1 MKTTLIV
8 IIAITFIG
16 CKQKE
21 IENEIS
27 DKSLQNIENKNEI
40 KDCKCYNGLE
50 EKPNK
55 VYTFSDN
62 NSISICG
69 YEENNEY
76 SEFGIFDCKTEKL
89 ISGYDA
95 IQTCKLN
102 FDNDKLYIIELN
114 KLPTNDKWEWND
126 IKVAE
131 EIITVKNK
139 SIISLGTKPLKVE
152 INISEK
158 TQTEFLD
165 LLETESYKKIEV
177 EEILARLEILS
188 ICGNERAKKK
198 LYSIE
203 NDKNYILDGAY
214 AEQYKDAIS
223 NIEWR
228 NKKE

>member
-1 MKTTLIV
+1 MKSTFILILTFV
-8 IIAITFIG
+8 FIG

-21 IENEIS
+21 INQKTINES
-27 DKSLQNIENKNEI
+27 SQKIEI
-40 KDCKCYNGLE
+40 VKDCKCYNGLE
-50 EKPNK
+50 EKPIK
-55 VYTFSDN
+55 TYTFSN
-62 NSISICG
+62 KNSISICG

-89 ISGYDA
+89 ISSYDA

-102 FDNDKLYIIELN
+102 FENDKLYIVELD

-131 EIITVKNK
+131 EIITIKNK
-139 SIISLGTKPLKVE
+139 SIISLGAKPLKVE

-165 LLETESYKKIEV
+165 LLETENYKKIDV

-188 ICGNERAKKK
+188 IYGNERAKKK
-198 LYSIE
+198 LFSIE
-203 NDKNYILDGAY
+203 TDKNYILDGAY
-214 AEQYKDAIS
+214 AEQYKDAIAT
-223 NIEWR
+223 IEWR
-228 NKKE
+228 NKKQ

>member
-1 MKTTLIV
+1 MKSTLILILTFV
-8 IIAITFIG
+8 FIG

-21 IENEIS
+21 INQKTITE
-27 DKSLQNIENKNEI
+27 SLQKIENSN
-40 KDCKCYNGLE
+40 DCKCYNGLE
-50 EKPNK
+50 EKPIK
-55 VYTFSDN
+55 TYTFSDN

-102 FDNDKLYIIELN
+102 FENDKLYIVELD
-114 KLPTNDKWEWND
+114 KFPTNDKWEWNA

-131 EIITVKNK
+131 EIITIKNN
-139 SIISLGTKPLKVE
+139 SIISLGAKPLKVE
-152 INISEK
+152 INIPEK

-165 LLETESYKKIEV
+165 LLETANYKKFEV

-203 NDKNYILDGAY
+203 TDKNYILDGAY
-214 AEQYKDAIS
+214 AEQYKDAIAT
-223 NIEWR
+223 IEWR
-228 NKKE
+228 NKKQ